1 MNRQLFEGT
10 IAQVENGF
18 VAKFGCKTFIVKE
31 DELDAI
37 VSYYRDGK
45 VPESFR
51 KYVRENEEFRDE
63 VGREEVGR
71 EEDCCKEAC
80 RACSKPSFLPDSPSK
95 SLFKVTNGYVVYDGR
110 GYYIASSKEEVTLF
124 LFSEEKTVFLTVP
137 DSENDSENDCGN
149 DCGNDCESVP
159 SRGFPGQNTILT
171 N

>member
-51 KYVRENEEFRDE
+51 KYVREYEEFRDAI
-63 VGREEVGR
+63 GM
-71 EEDCCKEAC
+71 EEDCCKEAY

-124 LFSEEKTVFLTVP
+124 LFSEEKTVSLPVP
-137 DSENDSENDCGN
+137 DSENDCGN

-159 SRGFPGQNTILT
+159 SRGFPGFPGQNTILT